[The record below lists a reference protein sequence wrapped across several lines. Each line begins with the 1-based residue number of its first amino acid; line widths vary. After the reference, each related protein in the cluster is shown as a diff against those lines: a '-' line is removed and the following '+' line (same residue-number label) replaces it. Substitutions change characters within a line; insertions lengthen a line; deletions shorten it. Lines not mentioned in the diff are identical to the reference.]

1 MFTGLVET
9 IGSVDELTSR
19 GNYYVMTV
27 RSSMSSE
34 QLRIGES
41 IACQGVCL
49 TVIEKESGTFSVELS
64 QETAARVDL
73 SRFRVGSRI
82 NLERAMQLGDRL
94 GGHLVSGHID
104 TTGTLDYLKPVGRSL
119 ELAVSF
125 DRRFDP
131 LVIDKGSIA
140 IDGVSLTVNES
151 RSGWL
156 SVNLIPHT
164 GQVTT
169 LSELKAGGSVN
180 LEFDLVGKYIVRY
193 QQADLAQTVTE
204 KLLRESGW

>member
-9 IGSVDELTSR
+9 IGCVDELTSR
-19 GNYYVMTV
+19 GNYYEMTV
-27 RSSMSSE
+27 RSALPAE

-41 IACQGVCL
+41 IACHGVCL
-49 TVIEKESGTFSVELS
+49 TVIEKGPGRFTVELS
-64 QETAARVDL
+64 QETAARVDM
-73 SRFRVGSRI
+73 SRFAVGSRV

-94 GGHLVSGHID
+94 GGHLVAGHID
-104 TTGTLDYLKPVGRSL
+104 TAGTVDYLKPVGRSL
-119 ELAVSF
+119 ELAVKF
-125 DRRFDP
+125 EARFDP

-151 RSGWL
+151 GSGWL
-156 SVNLIPHT
+156 TVNLIPHT

-180 LEFDLVGKYIVRY
+180 LEFDLVGKYIVKH
-193 QQADLAQTVTE
+193 QQSGSAPAVTE